1 VVLEAGTSIAP
12 NCDAAA
18 MSKLG
23 KRLRELAISKD
34 GCKQLVQVLDELRA
48 ASVLTSVLEQG
59 TTESGKTALHLAAWK
74 GDIGCVATLVAFG
87 ADVNRYSMGPGNYGK
102 TAIFYAITQ
111 CRDDVVQ
118 LLLEHGANVR
128 IVNNKGQT
136 PRSLSISHLS
146 EDTVRLIEAAEAA
159 QHAMEWQD
167 FYSSHYSDRNT
178 CFGDLDPRFHALGA
192 ELRAATAD
200 LAALPRTINETT
212 FASRYENYKSYFK
225 IPATTDYDA
234 GSPVTPELQG
244 LDDLVVSL
252 LSTNATADVS
262 GVSDRS
268 VEHTASI
275 ALRKAADG
283 SYVVESVVGRVHS
296 IDTISPTHYVVRLRP
311 VTTLAPV
318 AYPSG
323 SERFEAATFHGGGH
337 WHVQCNTAGDIDQCG
352 DSDGVACLTGGG
364 HVTEVTLHVGS
375 PDDAPGANKGV
386 YSSLCADLRV
396 GQLIYTTGRVLRKP
410 EDVLSGESFEVAA
423 ERLVVFGTPPVT
435 DSSSSNKS
443 NKKVKKWDNPPEAN
457 DPHAGGLYPEAQK
470 YVTLADI
477 ASSFSISHHAKGR
490 DTAVPVVVVDSLA
503 AVELLEQ
510 DVAKMV
516 REIAQRQPAGAALGA
531 AEEAEPPV
539 GASTA
544 RVPHVVGMDC
554 EWRPG
559 FVFVPR
565 SDAGSA
571 VPPTGAPVDSVP
583 QTEQLAA
590 MTEAEEGGGG
600 EDGEESGTG
609 AESGEMQQQAGAE
622 AEVAGRGD
630 APKDYPVAVLQ
641 LATRSGVY
649 LVDLQQLTLRGD
661 QVCWRLY
668 LAARAP

>member
-1 VVLEAGTSIAP
+1 VVLEAGTGIAP

-18 MSKLG
+18 LSKLG

-34 GCKQLVQVLDELRA
+34 GCKPLVQLLDELRA

-74 GDIGCVATLVAFG
+74 GAPDCVATLIAFG
-87 ADVNRYSMGPGNYGK
+87 ADVNRYSTGPGNYGK

-111 CRDDVVQ
+111 CREDVVQ
-118 LLLEHGANVR
+118 LLLEHGANVK

-136 PRSLSISHLS
+136 PRSLSVSHLF
-146 EDTVRLIEAAEAA
+146 EHTVRLIEAAEAA

-192 ELRAATAD
+192 ELRAANAD
-200 LAALPRTINETT
+200 PALLPRVINETT
-212 FASRYENYKSYFK
+212 FASRYENYKSYNK
-225 IPATTDYDA
+225 VPATTGCNAD
-234 GSPVTPELQG
+234 SPVTPELQG
-244 LDDLVVSL
+244 LDDLLVSL

-262 GVSDRS
+262 GVSDRP
-268 VEHTASI
+268 VCRASNI
-275 ALRKAADG
+275 ALREAADG

-296 IDTISPTHYVVRLRP
+296 IDTISPAHYVVRLRP
-311 VTTLAPV
+311 VTTLAFV

-323 SERFEAATFHGGGH
+323 SERSEAATFDGGGR
-337 WHVQCNTAGDIDQCG
+337 WHVQYNTTGDIDQCG
-352 DSDGVACLTGGG
+352 DSDGVACRASGG

-375 PDDAPGANKGV
+375 PDEAPGTNKGM
-386 YSSLCADLRV
+386 YTSLCADLRV

-410 EDVLSGESFEVAA
+410 EGVLSGESFEVAA

-435 DSSSSNKS
+435 DSSSRNKS
-443 NKKVKKWDNPPEAN
+443 NKKVKKWDIPPEAN
-457 DPHAGGLYPEAQK
+457 DPHAGELDPEAQK

-477 ASSFSISHHAKGR
+477 ASCFSISQNAKGR

-510 DVAKMV
+510 DVARMV
-516 REIAQRQPAGAALGA
+516 REIAQRQPAGATPGT
-531 AEEAEPPV
+531 AEEAVPPV

-565 SDAGSA
+565 SDADSA

-583 QTEQLAA
+583 QTELLAA
-590 MTEAEEGGGG
+590 VTEAEERSAG
-600 EDGEESGTG
+600 ERGEENGVVV
-609 AESGEMQQQAGAE
+609 ESGVMQEQAGAE
-622 AEVAGRGD
+622 AGRGEV
-630 APKDYPVAVLQ
+630 PKDYPVAVLQ

-668 LAARAP
+668 LAARVP